1 MGDLQTLLPGFQN
14 SVQQLHTA
22 LLAVCLVLGFAGL
35 VREVSLSYQRGS
47 VTALPPYMVKML
59 MAFAALGLMQV
70 WAGYLSGMVTDLN
83 NQIGVNKATCWL
95 PTCRR

>member
-47 VTALPPYMVKML
+47 VTRPGKT
-59 MAFAALGLMQV
+59 G
-70 WAGYLSGMVTDLN
+70 G
-83 NQIGVNKATCWL
+83 
-95 PTCRR
+95 